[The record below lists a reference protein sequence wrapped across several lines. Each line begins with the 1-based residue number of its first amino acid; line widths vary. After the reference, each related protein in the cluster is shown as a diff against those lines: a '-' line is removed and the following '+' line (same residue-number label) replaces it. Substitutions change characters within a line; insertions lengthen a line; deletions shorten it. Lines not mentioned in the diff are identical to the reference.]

1 MGSAVELR
9 LTSEEADR
17 LLLLSE
23 QLNSIQEAI
32 HKTLMHGYAAVDQLS
47 NAFTN
52 KRRLQKEIGDLYAIV
67 YLLRR
72 RGDLNHG
79 SIQKFKKHKIKRL
92 SRTLKCKLT

>member
-1 MGSAVELR
+1 MGSTVTPVTAEQ
-9 LTSEEADR
+9 ADR

-23 QLNSIQEAI
+23 QLNDIQMVI
-32 HKTLMHGYAAVDQLS
+32 NRVLTNGYDAVDPVR
-47 NAFTN
+47 NVFTN
-52 KRRLQKEIGDLYAIV
+52 KRLVEKEIGDMYAIV

-92 SRTLKCKLT
+92 ARTLKCKLT